1 MGKTQHLGLNKFGAE
16 GRLSDEGYKF
26 SLRDRELIDSI
37 LFTLGRHA
45 HEESDV
51 SVFDGP
57 TTGTAPLLSTAD
69 TGGTLFAGRDYY
81 YKVSYVD
88 VNGNETASSAAGLV
102 NTPDPIVA
110 PDSVLLTTATTGGTL
125 LAGTYKYTIAFFQDS
140 GGVTTA
146 PNRSTVLI
154 PTGTSTNTVTVPLQ
168 TLPDGADGW
177 KIYRKSPG
185 DIEYWLLKTIAAG
198 PSTYLDDGSDD
209 PDCTKKTPP
218 ANTTNST
225 NTVTITLNNQASPS
239 WLPLDSRVVGW
250 RIYRT
255 STAGSYI
262 ANSLVAT
269 VVETLTEG
277 GGDLVTTFTDIG
289 DPMSQGQPLVQTAV
303 PEVPPRLDAS
313 KIFDALSGALPASLA
328 PLGVGSLDVFL
339 PGTLSAQDYHQFVPP
354 NDLTVERIDAFYLTA
369 PTGLTPSTDFLTLR
383 FEDDATQDEIQSL
396 FNDAVTQNEIQL
408 LFNDATSGTFTL
420 GDGTDTTSAIQF
432 DALADDIETR
442 LEADITAITDVTVV
456 GSGTPIDPWS
466 ITWVDPASINFVQ
479 LTVVDTLTGGSSTIT
494 TTVEGSDGGTFTLSD
509 GVDSTSGINAFAAGS
524 VLKTRLEAD
533 ITSITTV
540 TVTGTGTLADP
551 WVITFNS
558 PGSQD
563 VDLLIVNDGS
573 LNGIST
579 IVETVKGFGVTQV
592 DLIIDQNQAGH
603 FFQSQLNES
612 GTQEAEDAPAVGGTQ
627 VSDTLALND
636 VAMELDA
643 QNENNFWQVGLLSVG
658 DYAFKFWVADTDLT
672 STFIMRVNELTAETQ
687 SLFNNSST
695 GDFTITFQSETT
707 AAIPWDETAANLET
721 ALELLSNIND
731 VSVTGAGTSGD
742 PWLIV
747 FDNPAGN
754 VDEITTNDA
763 GMNGSSTIATDTAG
777 TSTVLDSLSLTP
789 ARPVYTPEY
798 LVFVTLD
805 GTEIVQLEVEKT
817 DTGTDKVRV
826 DKYEYEALLPVLKAG
841 SNVSVEILITGTP
854 STNGDD
860 LQVTLW
866 H

>member
-26 SLRDRELIDSI
+26 SNRDRELMDSI
-37 LFTLGRHA
+37 LFTLGEHA
-45 HEESDV
+45 HEQPDV
-51 SVFDGP
+51 SIFDGP

-88 VNGNETASSAAGLV
+88 VNGNETASSAAGVV

-110 PDSVLLTTATTGGTL
+110 PEAGVLTTATTGGTL
-125 LAGTYKYTIAFFQDS
+125 LAGTYKYTLAFFQDS

-146 PNRSTVLI
+146 PSRSTILI
-154 PTGTSTNTVTVPLQ
+154 PTGTSTNTVTVPLP

-185 DIEYWLLKTIAAG
+185 DIEYWLLATIASG

-209 PDCTKKTPP
+209 PDCTQKTPP

-225 NTVTITLNNQASPS
+225 NTVTITLTPS

-255 STAGSYI
+255 SQAGSYV
-262 ANSLVAT
+262 ANSLVTT

-277 GGDLVTTFTDIG
+277 GADLVITFTDIG
-289 DPMSQGQPLVQTAV
+289 DPMVQGIPLTQTAV
-303 PEVPPRLDAS
+303 PAPPPQLDAS
-313 KIFDALSGALPASLA
+313 KIFDALSGVLPSSLA

-396 FNDAVTQNEIQL
+396 FNDAVNQNEIQQ

-456 GSGTPIDPWS
+456 GSGTPIDPWV
-466 ITWVDPASINFVQ
+466 ITWIDPGSTNFVQ

-509 GVDSTSGINAFAAGS
+509 GTDTTSGIAAFAAAS

-540 TVTGTGTLADP
+540 TTAGAGTESDP
-551 WVITFNS
+551 WTIEFNN
-558 PGSQD
+558 PGSLD
-563 VDLLIVNDGS
+563 VDVLIVGDGN

-579 IVETVKGFGVTQV
+579 IVETAKGFGITQV
-592 DLIIDQNQAGH
+592 DVIIDQNQAGH
-603 FFQSQLNES
+603 FFQSQLTEL
-612 GTQEAEDAPAVGGTQ
+612 GTQEAEDAPAVGGDQ

-643 QNENNFWQVGLLSVG
+643 INENNFWQVGLLSLG
-658 DYAFKFWVADTDLT
+658 DYVFKFWVADTDLT
-672 STFIMRVNELTAETQ
+672 STFIMRVNELTVETQ

-731 VSVTGAGTSGD
+731 VSVTGAGTGGD

-754 VDEITTNDA
+754 VDEITTDDT

-777 TSTVLDSLSLTP
+777 TSTVLDSQSLTP

-805 GTEIVQLEVEKT
+805 GTEIIQLEVEKT
-817 DTGTDKVRV
+817 DTGSDKVRV